1 MKMYILQTESGYFVS
16 ENNKWNHT
24 KNVSDI
30 KEASKYNYNDAVS
43 FSNLYYQI
51 SKVKT
56 NLIEVNSDKYLN
68 LVAESFNGL
77 SEQVYKNDCEI
88 DYNSRY

>member
-1 MKMYILQTESGYFVS
+1 MKTYILVTESGLFLS

-24 KNVSDI
+24 KHVSDI

-51 SKVKT
+51 SNEKT
-56 NLIEVNSDKYLN
+56 SLLEVNSDRYCQ
-68 LVAESFNGL
+68 LVAIGLAGL
-77 SEQVYKNDCEI
+77 SEQVYKNDAEI
-88 DYNSRY
+88 DYNSSY